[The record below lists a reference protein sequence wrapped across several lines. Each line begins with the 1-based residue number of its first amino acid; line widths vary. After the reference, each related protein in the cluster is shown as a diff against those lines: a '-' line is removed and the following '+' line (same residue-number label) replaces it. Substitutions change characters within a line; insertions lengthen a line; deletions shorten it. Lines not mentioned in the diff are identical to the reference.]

1 MKGYK
6 RSSKVKEKMND
17 FRPERIFIYEKIKDS
32 EMTRKII
39 TQFPSAKMSL
49 SPTVYILW
57 HMSSTKDE

>member
-1 MKGYK
+1 
-6 RSSKVKEKMND
+6 MND